1 MADIVLRAMEFG
13 RAADRP
19 GGRVRGEGRR
29 GPALVRTA
37 IEQSLRRLGGDPG
50 VWPIVG
56 ASTVE
61 RIDEVLDA
69 RDLKLDAALRTRLDE
84 AA

>member
-1 MADIVLRAMEFG
+1 
-13 RAADRP
+13 
-19 GGRVRGEGRR
+19 
-29 GPALVRTA
+29 
-37 IEQSLRRLGGDPG
+37 

-56 ASTVE
+56 ASTVD

-69 RDLKLDAALRTRLDE
+69 RDLKLDATLRGRLDG